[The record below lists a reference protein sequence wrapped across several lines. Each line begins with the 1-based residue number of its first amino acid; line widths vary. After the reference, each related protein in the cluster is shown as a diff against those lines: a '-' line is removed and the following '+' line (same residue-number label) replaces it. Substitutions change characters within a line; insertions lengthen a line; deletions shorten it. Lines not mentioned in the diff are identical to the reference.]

1 MSLSII
7 CIHIHKLG
15 FQKSLWVG
23 LNFGLVL
30 SWMCDASVFR
40 HFANFLI
47 ISVFTV
53 DRAGLERTQVGE
65 SAPSRLEGGSTSAGA
80 DKV

>member
-1 MSLSII
+1 MNIKSSESRI
-7 CIHIHKLG
+7 KL
-15 FQKSLWVG
+15 
-23 LNFGLVL
+23 
-30 SWMCDASVFR
+30 A
-40 HFANFLI
+40 
-47 ISVFTV
+47 V

>member
-1 MSLSII
+1 MIKNVDNIIENYPEIYVYVYVYGLGDLTWDIFSCLSVRH
-7 CIHIHKLG
+7 HIP
-15 FQKSLWVG
+15 S
-23 LNFGLVL
+23 
-30 SWMCDASVFR
+30 
-40 HFANFLI
+40 
-47 ISVFTV
+47 V